1 MMDISISQIPI
12 FYIFAALCALLVF
25 FNLAG
30 AVGKRTRM
38 QFASTILFLALIVA
52 SIAWM
57 MANNSDYVALGIL
70 HVDAFSLFFALI
82 FTFGMML
89 VNILGYARDLHYSS
103 FALLGSFALMGMYL
117 VAFAGSLVSIFIGLE
132 LMGIPTIF
140 AMLLSKRVAIEA
152 SVKLFILASVAIALF
167 SFAMVLVYGATGS
180 VALVSP
186 AAASNL
192 MLIAL
197 GMIIAALGFEAALFP
212 FNLWVPDVYQG
223 ASTHVT
229 AMIGGINKKVGFLA
243 LLEVLFLLF
252 AVDKAVFVPI
262 MYVLAVITMFYGNIA
277 ALAQRNVK
285 RMLAYS
291 SIAQAGY
298 IAIGIAV
305 ATGYSLSASLFQI
318 FAHMIM
324 FIGAIAVV
332 LFMES
337 KNRSEINDYIGLH
350 KESSIAAFCLT
361 IMLLSLIGTPLTMG
375 FMGKFLLFSSAVY
388 GGALLLALIGILNS
402 VISVYY
408 YFRVITAMYSSKS
421 GPQHLHVRGNV
432 LFVIVLCTLLV
443 IAFGVYPNLI
453 MGIAGGAAALI

>member
-1 MMDISISQIPI
+1 MDISISQIPV
-12 FYIFAALCALLVF
+12 FYIFATLCALLVF
-25 FNLAG
+25 FNLVG
-30 AVGKRTRM
+30 AVGKRTKM
-38 QFASTILFLALIVA
+38 QFGSTMLFLALIIA
-52 SIAWM
+52 SIVWM
-57 MANNSDYVALGIL
+57 IINNPNYVALGTL
-70 HVDAFSLFFALI
+70 HIDAFSLFFALI
-82 FTFGMML
+82 FTFGLML
-89 VNILGYARDLHYSS
+89 VNILGYARDIHYSN

-117 VAFAGSLVSIFIGLE
+117 VAFATSLVSIFIGLE
-132 LMGIPTIF
+132 LMSIPTIF
-140 AMLLSKRVAIEA
+140 AILLSKRVAIEA

-180 VALVSP
+180 VALIAP
-186 AAASNL
+186 ATAGNL
-192 MLIAL
+192 MLVAL

-223 ASTHVT
+223 ASTYVT

-243 LLEVLFLLF
+243 LIEVLFLLF
-252 AVDKAVFVPI
+252 AADMAVFVPI
-262 MYVLAVITMFYGNIA
+262 MYALAIITMLYGNIA

-298 IAIGIAV
+298 IAIGLAV
-305 ATGYSLSASLFQI
+305 ASSYSLSASLFQI

-337 KNRSEINDYIGLH
+337 KNRNEISDYIGLH

-361 IMLLSLIGTPLTMG
+361 IMMLSLIGTPLTMG
-375 FMGKFLLFSSAVY
+375 FIGKFLLFSSAIY
-388 GGALLLALIGILNS
+388 AGALILALFGILNS

-408 YFRVITAMYSSKS
+408 YFKVITAMYSSKS
-421 GPQHLHVRGNV
+421 GAQHLRVKGNV

-443 IAFGVYPNLI
+443 MVFGVYPDLI
-453 MGIAGGAAALI
+453 MGLASSAAALI